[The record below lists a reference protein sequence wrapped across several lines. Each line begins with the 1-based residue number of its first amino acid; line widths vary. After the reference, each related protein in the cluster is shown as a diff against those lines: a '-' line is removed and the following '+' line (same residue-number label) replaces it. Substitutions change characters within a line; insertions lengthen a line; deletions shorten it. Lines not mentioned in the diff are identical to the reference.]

1 MYEEGRSALGGGF
14 GARQGKQSARAE
26 RGQSAVVGGGGS
38 GAGCAL
44 ALSGGRQGSR
54 ARTSQPPAA
63 PCQQSPLGDGAAM
76 MTSGEL
82 LLGLQP
88 LLRLQPPDA
97 NNNDSS
103 AEPQQPQ
110 KQPEK
115 YSLRPRSLQIRLETE
130 LRRRGGAASTPNAPA
145 SRVKSPVSVRRQN
158 SAKHKPPPLS
168 KYRRK
173 TANARERSRMREI
186 NCAFET
192 LRRAVPPLPSGAPV
206 APAPP
211 RGCEKLTKI
220 TTLRL
225 AMNYITALTQILSE
239 APTQM
244 TAPMLPAPQPQQL
257 LLESPTTLDLLAE
270 EVGADPI
277 FDDIMAA
284 DAAFDMLLESDGES
298 LHFHSDLSEQSTP

>member
-1 MYEEGRSALGGGF
+1 
-14 GARQGKQSARAE
+14 
-26 RGQSAVVGGGGS
+26 
-38 GAGCAL
+38 
-44 ALSGGRQGSR
+44 
-54 ARTSQPPAA
+54 
-63 PCQQSPLGDGAAM
+63 M
-76 MTSGEL
+76 MATGEL

-130 LRRRGGAASTPNAPA
+130 LRRRGAPNAPPSSLSS
-145 SRVKSPVSVRRQN
+145 SRAKSPVAPKGGASGGDRP
-158 SAKHKPPPLS
+158 KHKPPPLS

-186 NCAFET
+186 NTAFET
-192 LRRAVPPLPSGAPV
+192 LRRAVPPLPCGGPV
-206 APAPP
+206 AAP

-225 AMNYITALTQILSE
+225 AMNYIAALTQILSE
-239 APTQM
+239 APPPQ
-244 TAPMLPAPQPQQL
+244 QPQLPQL
-257 LLESPTTLDLLAE
+257 QLDPPSTLDLLADE
-270 EVGADPI
+270 SSLVVGTDPM

>member
-1 MYEEGRSALGGGF
+1 MVGVEGSA
-14 GARQGKQSARAE
+14 ARRT
-26 RGQSAVVGGGGS
+26 
-38 GAGCAL
+38 
-44 ALSGGRQGSR
+44 GRQSR
-54 ARTSQPPAA
+54 SSRRPHRS
-63 PCQQSPLGDGAAM
+63 DGAAM
-76 MTSGEL
+76 MASGEL

-110 KQPEK
+110 KQPHTEK

-130 LRRRGGAASTPNAPA
+130 LRRRGAPNAPPSSLANARSA
-145 SRVKSPVSVRRQN
+145 SPEATPRRSSGAVN
-158 SAKHKPPPLS
+158 AKHKPPPLS

-192 LRRAVPPLPSGAPV
+192 LRRAVPPLPCGGAAAAAV
-206 APAPP
+206 AAP

-225 AMNYITALTQILSE
+225 AMNYIAALTQILSE
-239 APTQM
+239 AP
-244 TAPMLPAPQPQQL
+244 PPPPPPQIS
-257 LLESPTTLDLLAE
+257 LLEPSVPSTLDLLAD
-270 EVGADPI
+270 ADPM
-277 FDDIMAA
+277 FDDIMVA

>member
-1 MYEEGRSALGGGF
+1 MGRAAGQAEEGEGT
-14 GARQGKQSARAE
+14 RAPE
-26 RGQSAVVGGGGS
+26 I
-38 GAGCAL
+38 
-44 ALSGGRQGSR
+44 
-54 ARTSQPPAA
+54 QPPAA
-63 PCQQSPLGDGAAM
+63 QHQSPLGDGAAM
-76 MTSGEL
+76 MASSGEL

-103 AEPQQPQ
+103 GAEPQQLQPQ

-130 LRRRGGAASTPNAPA
+130 LRRRGAAVPTSTTPASAPA
-145 SRVKSPVSVRRQN
+145 SARLKSPMVRRQ
-158 SAKHKPPPLS
+158 SGAKHKPPPLS

-206 APAPP
+206 TPTPPPPPP

-239 APTQM
+239 APTQQQM
-244 TAPMLPAPQPQQL
+244 SAPLAPPPSATHL
-257 LLESPTTLDLLAE
+257 LLESPSSLDLLAD

>member
-1 MYEEGRSALGGGF
+1 MVGVEG
-14 GARQGKQSARAE
+14 
-26 RGQSAVVGGGGS
+26 SAV
-38 GAGCAL
+38 
-44 ALSGGRQGSR
+44 RR
-54 ARTSQPPAA
+54 ARR
-63 PCQQSPLGDGAAM
+63 QSRSSRRLRHRQSGDGATM
-76 MTSGEL
+76 MATGEL

-103 AEPQQPQ
+103 AESQQPQ

-130 LRRRGGAASTPNAPA
+130 LRRRGAPNAPPSTL
-145 SRVKSPVSVRRQN
+145 SRAKSPVAPRRGAGER
-158 SAKHKPPPLS
+158 AKHKPPPLS

-192 LRRAVPPLPSGAPV
+192 LRRAVPPLPCGGPV
-206 APAPP
+206 VPP

-225 AMNYITALTQILSE
+225 AMNYIAALTQILSE
-239 APTQM
+239 AP
-244 TAPMLPAPQPQQL
+244 PPQQTL
-257 LLESPTTLDLLAE
+257 PQLQLDTATSTLDLLADE
-270 EVGADPI
+270 SALVVGTDPI

>member
-1 MYEEGRSALGGGF
+1 
-14 GARQGKQSARAE
+14 
-26 RGQSAVVGGGGS
+26 
-38 GAGCAL
+38 
-44 ALSGGRQGSR
+44 
-54 ARTSQPPAA
+54 
-63 PCQQSPLGDGAAM
+63 M
-76 MTSGEL
+76 MASGEL

-97 NNNDSS
+97 NNNDST
-103 AEPQQPQ
+103 EQPQ

-130 LRRRGGAASTPNAPA
+130 LRRRGAPNAPPSTLTRA
-145 SRVKSPVSVRRQN
+145 ASPVAAPRSRGAPGG
-158 SAKHKPPPLS
+158 SKHKPPPLS

-192 LRRAVPPLPSGAPV
+192 LRQAVPPLPCVGAPV
-206 APAPP
+206 AAP

-225 AMNYITALTQILSE
+225 AMNYIAALTQILSE
-239 APTQM
+239 APQQQAPPPPPLM
-244 TAPMLPAPQPQQL
+244 DTAP
-257 LLESPTTLDLLAE
+257 STLDLLAD
-270 EVGADPI
+270 ADPM
-277 FDDIMAA
+277 FDDIMVA